1 MEKWAKSQN
10 AQKEAMKEGLKKIS
24 LPNLSGKKGDD
35 RGSATADAGFSVLE
49 KVVSF
54 IILLFSL

>member
-49 KVVSF
+49 KVVSC
-54 IILLFSL
+54 IRQKE